1 MKHYSGKFPKEVL
14 WDMSIADTFCGI
26 TLRMHEPTRKGTIL
40 KCDKAWEGMD
50 CNYAKIFFDGEKYCF
65 YYRGA
70 GRADGTGSPRTH
82 GVWCVA
88 YSNDGKSFTRPE
100 LDIFEFGGSKKN
112 NIIMQIPGCCIDN
125 FSITLDENPACPPDE
140 RYKAF
145 TGEWTESVKRLHY
158 YTSADGVHFHEVA
171 PLAAAGC
178 FDSLNVCFWD
188 ERKGCYAL
196 YLRGLHDADPEH
208 KIPYESEGHVRDVRL
223 SYSTDMEEWTEP
235 VRLDFGED
243 REEIQ
248 LYTNGM
254 MTYPETDIYI
264 AIPTRYIDR
273 SEDIHNF
280 KHLPSLDG
288 MRHLAFE
295 SGRERREGTAITEA
309 MLMTSRDG
317 IHFERTKE
325 AFYTPGIERDNN
337 WNYGGGYFAVGM
349 LRTKSDFEGE
359 PDELSLYVV
368 EPPRDNATT
377 FERYT
382 LRIDGFFSWRADF
395 CGGEV
400 ITKQF
405 TFEGEELHLNFS
417 TSALG
422 FIRIEILD
430 EDGNAIEGYDSG
442 RLFGN
447 TIDRPCEF
455 ASPISALVGKPIRF
469 KITMRDADLYSFKFI

>member
-1 MKHYSGKFPKEVL
+1 
-14 WDMSIADTFCGI
+14 
-26 TLRMHEPTRKGTIL
+26 
-40 KCDKAWEGMD
+40 
-50 CNYAKIFFDGEKYCF
+50 
-65 YYRGA
+65 
-70 GRADGTGSPRTH
+70 
-82 GVWCVA
+82 
-88 YSNDGKSFTRPE
+88 
-100 LDIFEFGGSKKN
+100 
-112 NIIMQIPGCCIDN
+112 MQIPGCCIDN
-125 FSITLDENPACPPDE
+125 FSITLDENPSCPPDE
-140 RYKAF
+140 KYKAF

-349 LRTKSDFEGE
+349 LRTASDFEGE

-382 LRIDGFFSWRADF
+382 LRMDGFFSWRADF
-395 CGGEV
+395 GGGEV
-400 ITKQF
+400 VTKPF
-405 TFEGEELHLNFS
+405 TFDGSELLLNFS

-422 FIRIEILD
+422 YVRIEILD

-447 TIDRPCEF
+447 TTDRPCDF